1 MAEARPGGF
10 LSLLARG
17 LCSSSQFGKC
27 ADALAP
33 ADKTA
38 FIDGSL
44 PSCVSAGHPFQNQKQ
59 GVPIVISQRPNRRQ
73 LQGCDLSG
81 FGCDSI
87 LVTFSRPWR
96 SKWWNNDNRS
106 KFCFLVSA
114 GHFFPHG
121 GWGVLEALSILT
133 AQFSDWMLG

>member
-1 MAEARPGGF
+1 MNPGADSGFPPLSMAEARPGGF

-106 KFCFLVSA
+106 KFCFWCRRVIFSHMEA
-114 GHFFPHG
+114 G
-121 GWGVLEALSILT
+121 AS
-133 AQFSDWMLG
+133 